1 MIRPTLT
8 ADGTAV
14 RLPVTLAVS
23 PLLDELALAYAD
35 DPDLFGRLL
44 AKHAASVV
52 ALDHVVV
59 SDDAADWERA
69 VRAAEADGSR
79 DALLDRLESAERLDD
94 LLDADDAIALATSLT
109 KQAAAIRHR
118 TPAQENRS

>member
-23 PLLDELALAYAD
+23 PLLDEFAVAYAE
-35 DPDLFGRLL
+35 DPDLLGRLL

-69 VRAAEADGSR
+69 MRAAEADGSR
-79 DALLDRLESAERLDD
+79 DALLAPLEAAERLDE
-94 LLDADDAIALATSLT
+94 LLGPDDAIALATSLT
-109 KQAAAIRHR
+109 KHAAYIRHR
-118 TPAQENRS
+118 ATAQENRP

>member
-14 RLPVTLAVS
+14 RLPVTLAAS
-23 PLLDELALAYAD
+23 PLLDELALAYAE

-44 AKHAASVV
+44 TVHAANVV
-52 ALDHVVV
+52 SLDHVVV

-79 DALLDRLESAERLDD
+79 DALLDRLEAAERLDD